1 MPAARLLEPRLLTRY
16 LHGDSRRHRREARVL
31 EPIPLERFLPAL
43 PRHSVGVSE
52 DESALQPALGFFRA
66 LQPHVIV
73 SAVPSGPPSG
83 LQGVAALGIWQVYL
97 DVDAGQ
103 PMIPEGVWPVLSRRP
118 VTTIELR
125 VLSETESADLTL
137 SRLEAATDRFSVTR
151 GRASCARS
159 AARMLEAG
167 LRQAQA
173 RHALPRPVAGGPT
186 AKVPR
191 VRLPSNLDVLAW
203 EVTRFPLRVQQAYL
217 DRWHTPEWQVA
228 LHVAPPPGG
237 DPCFEPGAFRVIP
250 SPPGTYRA
258 DPCVVLHEGRYY
270 VFMEEYVHS
279 LGRGHI
285 AVMELD
291 ADGNPSQARPVLE
304 RPYHL
309 SYPCVFSW
317 RGEWFMVPESMEHGK
332 VELYRATEF
341 PDQWMLERVLLDG
354 VRACDATIHEQDS
367 HWWMLVTLAGPNTR
381 ATEELHLYHADTPLG
396 PWSPVLANPVKQSVR
411 GGRSAG
417 RLFRMGGRW
426 LRPGQDSTRSYG
438 HFIRMFEVRQLSA
451 ERYEEA
457 EVFQLGPVRARGIE
471 GLHTFSH
478 AGRVTAIDLL
488 QMRPRWT

>member
-1 MPAARLLEPRLLTRY
+1 
-16 LHGDSRRHRREARVL
+16 
-31 EPIPLERFLPAL
+31 
-43 PRHSVGVSE
+43 
-52 DESALQPALGFFRA
+52 
-66 LQPHVIV
+66 
-73 SAVPSGPPSG
+73 
-83 LQGVAALGIWQVYL
+83 
-97 DVDAGQ
+97 
-103 PMIPEGVWPVLSRRP
+103 
-118 VTTIELR
+118 
-125 VLSETESADLTL
+125 
-137 SRLEAATDRFSVTR
+137 
-151 GRASCARS
+151 
-159 AARMLEAG
+159 
-167 LRQAQA
+167 
-173 RHALPRPVAGGPT
+173 
-186 AKVPR
+186 
-191 VRLPSNLDVLAW
+191 
-203 EVTRFPLRVQQAYL
+203 
-217 DRWHTPEWQVA
+217 
-228 LHVAPPPGG
+228 
-237 DPCFEPGAFRVIP
+237 
-250 SPPGTYRA
+250 
-258 DPCVVLHEGRYY
+258 
-270 VFMEEYVHS
+270 MEEYVHS